1 MTMKN
6 WNILEVG
13 SHEFLQN
20 QKIVTDGLSHDL
32 WAGN

>member
-1 MTMKN
+1 MIWSIMETE
-6 WNILEVG
+6 EVG

-32 WAGN
+32 WAWN